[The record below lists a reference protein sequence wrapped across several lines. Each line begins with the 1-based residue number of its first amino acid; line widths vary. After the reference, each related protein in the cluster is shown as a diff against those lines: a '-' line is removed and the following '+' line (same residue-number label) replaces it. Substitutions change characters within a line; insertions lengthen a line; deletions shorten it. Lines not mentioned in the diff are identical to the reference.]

1 MTRKEK
7 VYSAIQHKET
17 VSLPY
22 YLDFTPP
29 VTKLLQ
35 KHCRNEDVNEAI
47 GNHLLSI
54 SAKRLRPLYAD
65 PKIYGEY
72 SRDEFGVLWH
82 NDEDNRGHVVEYP
95 LKDLNLKGD
104 TFPNPRE
111 SSRFAHL
118 PSLLKKEKKVFV
130 LAWVGDFWERATFM
144 CPPEEL
150 LTALY
155 LKPSFVE
162 ELLDKIASYNL
173 ATAKELISYGV
184 DGLCLSDDYGTQKAL
199 LMSPKQ
205 WRHFI
210 KPHLAEL
217 FSFAHGHN
225 LFTLLHS
232 DGNIREIIPDL
243 IEIGLDVLN
252 PVQPESMDPYGIK
265 REFGKELCLWGAIG
279 TQQLLNKA
287 TVPQIRREVKRAKDI
302 LGRGGGY
309 ILGPGITVQK
319 DCPLE
324 NILALIDVAKEKR

>member
-1 MTRKEK
+1 MTKKER
-7 VYSAIQHKET
+7 VYSAIQHQET
-17 VSLPY
+17 EFLPY

-35 KHCRNEDVNEAI
+35 KHYQNEDVNEAI

-54 SAKRLRPLYAD
+54 SAKGLRPLYAD

-72 SRDEFGVLWH
+72 SHDEFGVLWH

-95 LKDLNLKGD
+95 LKDLNLKGY
-104 TFPNPRE
+104 TFPNLRE
-111 SSRFAHL
+111 PSRFAHL
-118 PSLLKKEKKVFV
+118 PSLLKEKRGVFV
-130 LAWVGDFWERATFM
+130 LAWVGDFWERATFI
-144 CPPEEL
+144 CPLEEL

-155 LKPSFVE
+155 LRPLFVE

-199 LMSPKQ
+199 LISPRQ

-210 KPHLAEL
+210 KPHLARL
-217 FSFAHGHN
+217 FSFAHKHH

-232 DGNIREIIPDL
+232 DGKIREIIPDL

-252 PVQPESMDPYGIK
+252 PVQPECMDPYEIK
-265 REFGKELCLWGAIG
+265 RELGKKLCLWGAIG

-287 TVPQIRREVKRAKDI
+287 TVPQIKREVKRAKDI
-302 LGRGGGY
+302 LGKDGGY
-309 ILGPGITVQK
+309 IVGPAITIQK

-324 NILALIDVAKEKR
+324 NILTLIEVAKEKR